1 MCCNRLRL
9 IQTVVSREV
18 EGPGRMK
25 RGRDDPGRLS
35 IRHFLHLTR
44 GAGQGICNLASRAG
58 FLGCAGWPLKPQAGL
73 GPRPKV
79 SPGGTSTL
87 GLEPR
92 SLDPMS
98 APCPLD
104 SPLLPPG
111 APIPGFLSLP
121 PLSPSRPSLSGFF
134 GLSGFHH
141 IWIIL

>member
-18 EGPGRMK
+18 EGPGRMR

-35 IRHFLHLTR
+35 IRHLLHLTR

-79 SPGGTSTL
+79 SPGGTL

-104 SPLLPPG
+104 SPLPPPG